1 MIKTVNIKEIKENSE
16 NPRFI
21 KDHKFKK
28 LVQSLKDFP
37 EMLEKRPMVVDE
49 NMVVLGG
56 NMRLKA
62 CKHAGFKK
70 VHIII
75 AKNWTEEQK
84 RQFIIKDNVSYGEW
98 DYDILANVWDNQQL
112 IDWGLD
118 LPKWD
123 NDIEFEVGNDNELE
137 FEYPD
142 EIKDSHVKMVQLFLT
157 TETEPQLRKMEL
169 ELRGL
174 LQTDN
179 LTDSIFEAIK
189 KLYNDNRA

>member
-1 MIKTVNIKEIKENSE
+1 MIKTVNIKEVKSNPD

-62 CKHAGFKK
+62 CSAAGFDK
-70 VHIII
+70 VHIVI
-75 AKNWTEEQK
+75 AKGWSEEQK

-98 DYDILANVWDNQQL
+98 DWDILANAFDNVDL
-112 IDWGLD
+112 AEWGLD
-118 LPKWD
+118 VWQPEKDELLDEPYSPQP
-123 NDIEFEVGNDNELE
+123 NFEDEGVGYKEQYGVIVNCPTELE
-137 FEYPD
+137 QEKIF
-142 EIKDSHVKMVQLFLT
+142 SQLT
-157 TETEPQLRKMEL
+157 KQGYKCKIVVT
-169 ELRGL
+169 
-174 LQTDN
+174 
-179 LTDSIFEAIK
+179 
-189 KLYNDNRA
+189 